1 MAYSAKYKPRP
12 FTDVFTSDT
21 DINRRTCS
29 RQVPMKVLILG
40 LGRTG
45 TASMRA
51 AMKHL
56 GYVDTYHMMN
66 CSIENPPDA
75 LMWMDALTAKYDGVG
90 KPFTREDWDQ
100 LLGNAQAVCDWPSIA
115 FAKELIEA
123 YPEAKVVLTN
133 RDVHSWHAS
142 TMKTV
147 YWRVTDPELR
157 WLSHFDWAASMYQP
171 MLQKFFDTF
180 FKGDFPNKGKEVFLQ
195 HYEEVR
201 SLVPKERLLE
211 YRVQD
216 GWEPLCEF
224 LGEPVP
230 KDCGFPNVND
240 NSDFV
245 TRSRR
250 RNRNQ
255 MYNCALRY
263 AFNATTVVLGGLAVY
278 RGAVFLNLIDGKDGF
293 GSAVFGSLLRRT
305 S

>member
-1 MAYSAKYKPRP
+1 MAYSAKYTRKPMTDL
-12 FTDVFTSDT
+12 FNNDTDV
-21 DINRRTCS
+21 NRRNCT

-45 TASMRA
+45 TAYAEAMRA
-51 AMKHL
+51 AMKQL
-56 GYVDTYHMMN
+56 GYVDTYHMIS

-75 LMWMDALTAKYDGVG
+75 LMWMDALTAKFEGKG

-100 LLGNAQAVCDWPSIA
+100 LLGNAQAVCDWPSCA

-157 WLSHFDWAASMYQP
+157 WLSHFDWAAGMYYP
-171 MLQKFFDTF
+171 MLKKFFDTF
-180 FKGDFPNKGKEVFLQ
+180 FEGDFPNKGKEVFTR
-195 HYEEVR
+195 HYAEVR
-201 SLVPKERLLE
+201 SLVPKDRLLE
-211 YRVQD
+211 YRVTD
-216 GWEPLCEF
+216 GWEPLCKF
-224 LGEPVP
+224 LDEPVP
-230 KDCGFPNVND
+230 KDCPFPNVND

-250 RNRNQ
+250 RNRKQ
-255 MYNCALRY
+255 MYNVAIGYLYRLFLVLCVLMSLWHMYR
-263 AFNATTVVLGGLAVY
+263 AF
-278 RGAVFLNLIDGKDGF
+278 F
-293 GSAVFGSLLRRT
+293 
-305 S
+305 

>member
-1 MAYSAKYKPRP
+1 MAYSAKYTSKPV
-12 FTDVFTSDT
+12 TDIFNNDT
-21 DINRRTCS
+21 DINRRQCT

-51 AMKHL
+51 AMKKL
-56 GYVDTYHMMN
+56 GYVDTYHMMS

-75 LMWMDALTAKYDGVG
+75 LMWMDALTAKYDGKG

-133 RDVHSWHAS
+133 RDVNSWHAS

-147 YWRVTDPELR
+147 YWRVTDHELR
-157 WLSHFDWAASMYQP
+157 WLSHLDWAASMYYP
-171 MLQKFFDTF
+171 MLKKFFDTF
-180 FKGDFPNKGKEVFLQ
+180 FEGDFPNKGKDIFNR
-195 HYEEVR
+195 HYAEVR
-201 SLVPKERLLE
+201 SLVPKDRLLE
-211 YRVQD
+211 YRVTD
-216 GWEPLCEF
+216 GWEPLCKF
-224 LGEPVP
+224 LEEPVP
-230 KDCGFPNVND
+230 KDCPFPNVND

-255 MYNCALRY
+255 MYNVAVRYLLNAFLIVLTIFALWNV
-263 AFNATTVVLGGLAVY
+263 ALMFE
-278 RGAVFLNLIDGKDGF
+278 LI
-293 GSAVFGSLLRRT
+293 
-305 S
+305 